1 MLYTKTEANKKDEWS
16 KFDSWFYRN
25 NEEFQLKYI
34 RGTDTYPTY
43 SVNANA
49 SYHDTQSSPTF
60 LLLNNIEVQYY
71 WNHLL
76 RHNKRKK
83 HDIANTFHKRFEE
96 LSDITNYNL
105 YRKFKKKKRG
115 SLFSWNSLQ
124 WLSLFQTYDFASK
137 QTDLGYLKLKY
148 QLFFFWALLFETK
161 KNSFVYKHKNDYCN
175 AKMDLFRDCLLYH
188 CGFRDKNREKVLE
201 FFGENA
207 ATNIAPNH
215 HLPAISFLETR
226 KTLVKKNLDKICV
239 EGDEIN
245 TVPLPNEQL
254 ELAYAKERGE
264 NSIFD
269 YETLHLYRKNS
280 YEDVTLKVS
289 ENGHIQYNE
298 LTSLQRHK
306 YLTDAVINSCHT
318 VFKEQFVS
326 NKCRVLSTFF
336 LTKLFEIE
344 KMKFDEIVEL
354 INLQQRWLYGKKDN
368 VLFFENVE
376 IILIPYNEYKH
387 HWSLMYLD
395 LVKGKVGMLDSSKYI
410 LYSTLKENISNI
422 LSFFI
427 TMNKFNNHGIE
438 CLQIENWDTK
448 ENLDLYCEPVPQQ
461 LDGYNCGVFV
471 VMNVYKILENDGKL
485 ISFIQAKDADLCR
498 KLLFD
503 QLIDRHFK
511 FGGKDKEGHNIL
523 SNKKPKSNLSFDRKA
538 GPSVSEITD
547 NVVGK
552 SNKRIDKEKVFE
564 SSVSDNADTKVA
576 QMPLQGKEDQPIE
589 KENVSN
595 KPQDT
600 EKEISNPFSDITD
613 ASVNT
618 REGAQSKNRP
628 TSPAGDLN
636 DLEEAQLDSNDAQEK
651 VSSVAATTTSSNSN
665 TRGKVAPT
673 SPPTTDTDDSGGGTG
688 RSSSEE
694 EDSDNQS
701 ITNQAVATNTRKEK
715 KEFLY

>member
-1 MLYTKTEANKKDEWS
+1 
-16 KFDSWFYRN
+16 
-25 NEEFQLKYI
+25 
-34 RGTDTYPTY
+34 
-43 SVNANA
+43 
-49 SYHDTQSSPTF
+49 
-60 LLLNNIEVQYY
+60 
-71 WNHLL
+71 
-76 RHNKRKK
+76 
-83 HDIANTFHKRFEE
+83 
-96 LSDITNYNL
+96 
-105 YRKFKKKKRG
+105 
-115 SLFSWNSLQ
+115 
-124 WLSLFQTYDFASK
+124 
-137 QTDLGYLKLKY
+137 
-148 QLFFFWALLFETK
+148 
-161 KNSFVYKHKNDYCN
+161 
-175 AKMDLFRDCLLYH
+175 MDLFRDCLLYH

-207 ATNIAPNH
+207 ATNIAPEH

-226 KTLVKKNLDKICV
+226 KTLVKKNLDKIYV

-344 KMKFDEIVEL
+344 RMKFDEIVEL

-395 LVKGKVGMLDSSKYI
+395 LVKGKVGMLDSSKYT

-688 RSSSEE
+688 SSSEE

-715 KEFLY
+715 KRIPVLNISSIPINSNSGKRGKKLNENSEFERLKDFLFNVKELDNSENNLFHLPKLASEENKNEDEDSLNTESSEQSIRDEFKDEEGAFSLDHTVKYFIQQLQMKYIMKVPVNIELIRPSHKGSNVLRGGAIMKNTSRNNKKTLKKAPKKNDNLLDSRQLRNLRKKYFFVTT